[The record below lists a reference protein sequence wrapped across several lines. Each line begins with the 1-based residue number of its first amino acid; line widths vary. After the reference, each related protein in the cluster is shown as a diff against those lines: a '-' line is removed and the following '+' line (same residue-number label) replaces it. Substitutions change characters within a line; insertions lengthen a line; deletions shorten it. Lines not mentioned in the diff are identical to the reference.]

1 MAMAAAHKWCSLFFE
16 RKIMQHFPIKKVMM
30 YCFFSYL
37 ITSFCFLML
46 FLDATYNS
54 TGTFP
59 SSIALISS
67 SSLPVMDAMFSG
79 DIPL

>member
-37 ITSFCFLML
+37 ITFF
-46 FLDATYNS
+46 A
-54 TGTFP
+54 
-59 SSIALISS
+59 
-67 SSLPVMDAMFSG
+67 SLCYF
-79 DIPL
+79 

>member
-37 ITSFCFLML
+37 ITFL
-46 FLDATYNS
+46 
-54 TGTFP
+54 
-59 SSIALISS
+59 
-67 SSLPVMDAMFSG
+67 LPYVIFRCH
-79 DIPL
+79 L